1 VRFGMLAASRIH
13 RSAHIFRHFSGDT
26 PAAEVCSAV
35 TFELIR
41 KSEVP
46 QPSTDANGLILKS
59 SFAIA
64 ENMHQNV
71 IAFHAA
77 NGMLNKDTDLTQ
89 GFIGSLLLIAQLR
102 AGVLF
107 ALARLLSRA

>member
-1 VRFGMLAASRIH
+1 MRVEPHMCRAPVRFGMLAASRIH

-77 NGMLNKDTDLTQ
+77 NGMLNKDTDLTASDST
-89 GFIGSLLLIAQLR
+89 GFSGKNSNH
-102 AGVLF
+102 
-107 ALARLLSRA
+107 